1 MDVREQRLLD
11 ILGTVREK
19 GYTTTQELAERFD
32 VSLSTI
38 RRDLSELNQRGMV
51 AISKNGVVPISE
63 TIVDTPVS
71 FRSTVNAHAKA
82 LIARNAIQLVSSG
95 STVFLDSSSTVLQMV
110 GGLRNLRDIVVV
122 TNSLPVVKRL
132 QGSSVSVRLIG
143 GEMSPL
149 SQGFF
154 GPAAEQAL
162 RRFNFDLAFFSPVAV
177 TPQGFAAETT
187 ENSASLR
194 RAAMEQAQS
203 SVLLF
208 DNSKIG
214 LTRPYN
220 IAHIDA
226 FRYLITDDE
235 KHTLASRS
243 VVRRVQL

>member
-1 MDVREQRLLD
+1 MREQRLLD

-122 TNSLPVVKRL
+122 TNSLPVLKRL

>member
-1 MDVREQRLLD
+1 MREQRLLD

-162 RRFNFDLAFFSPVAV
+162 CRFNFDLAFFSPVAV
-177 TPQGFAAETT
+177 THQGFAAETT

>member
-1 MDVREQRLLD
+1 MREQRLLD

-154 GPAAEQAL
+154 GP
-162 RRFNFDLAFFSPVAV
+162 VAV

>member
-1 MDVREQRLLD
+1 MREQRLLD

-162 RRFNFDLAFFSPVAV
+162 RRFNFDMAFFSPVAV
-177 TPQGFAAETT
+177 TPQGFAAETI
-187 ENSASLR
+187 ESAASLR
-194 RAAMEQAQS
+194 RAAIEQTQS
-203 SVLLF
+203 AVLLF
-208 DNSKIG
+208 DSTKIG

-220 IAHIDA
+220 IAHIDV
-226 FRYLITDDE
+226 FQYLITDDG
-235 KHTLASRS
+235 KHTLASRAI
-243 VVRRVQL
+243 VRRVQL

>member
-1 MDVREQRLLD
+1 MREQRLLD

-154 GPAAEQAL
+154 GPAAET
-162 RRFNFDLAFFSPVAV
+162 S
-177 TPQGFAAETT
+177 
-187 ENSASLR
+187 
-194 RAAMEQAQS
+194 
-203 SVLLF
+203 
-208 DNSKIG
+208 
-214 LTRPYN
+214 
-220 IAHIDA
+220 
-226 FRYLITDDE
+226 
-235 KHTLASRS
+235 
-243 VVRRVQL
+243 

>member
-1 MDVREQRLLD
+1 M
-11 ILGTVREK
+11 
-19 GYTTTQELAERFD
+19 
-32 VSLSTI
+32 
-38 RRDLSELNQRGMV
+38 
-51 AISKNGVVPISE
+51 
-63 TIVDTPVS
+63 
-71 FRSTVNAHAKA
+71 
-82 LIARNAIQLVSSG
+82 
-95 STVFLDSSSTVLQMV
+95 
-110 GGLRNLRDIVVV
+110 
-122 TNSLPVVKRL
+122 VKRL

-149 SQGFF
+149 SQAFF
-154 GPAAEQAL
+154 APAAEQPL
-162 RRFNFDLAFFSPVAV
+162 CRFNFDLAFFSPVAV
-177 TPQGFAAETT
+177 TPQGFAADTT

-235 KHTLASRS
+235 KHTLESRS

>member
-1 MDVREQRLLD
+1 MREQRLLD

>member
-1 MDVREQRLLD
+1 MREQRLLD

-149 SQGFF
+149 SQGF
-154 GPAAEQAL
+154 
-162 RRFNFDLAFFSPVAV
+162 
-177 TPQGFAAETT
+177 AAETT

>member
-1 MDVREQRLLD
+1 MREQRLLD

-82 LIARNAIQLVSSG
+82 LIAQNAIQLVSSG

>member
-1 MDVREQRLLD
+1 MREQRLLD

-220 IAHIDA
+220 IAPIDA

>member
-1 MDVREQRLLD
+1 MREQRLLG

-19 GYTTTQELAERFD
+19 GYATTQELAETFD

-51 AISKNGVVPISE
+51 AMSKNGVVPVSE
-63 TIVDTPVS
+63 TIVDTPVN

-82 LIARNAIQLVSSG
+82 AIARNALQLVSSG
-95 STVFLDSSSTVLQMV
+95 STVFLDSSSTVLQMAN
-110 GGLRNLRDIVVV
+110 GLRNMRDIVVV
-122 TNSLPVVKRL
+122 TNSLPVAMRFRGGPV
-132 QGSSVSVRLIG
+132 QVRLIG
-143 GEMSPL
+143 GEMS
-149 SQGFF
+149 SVSRGFF

-187 ENSASLR
+187 ESAASLR
-194 RAAMEQAQS
+194 RAAMEQAQG

-208 DNSKIG
+208 DSTKIG

-220 IAHIDA
+220 IAHIDV
-226 FRYLITDDE
+226 FRYLITDDD
-235 KHTLASRS
+235 KHTLASKAI
-243 VVRRVQL
+243 VRRVQL

>member
-1 MDVREQRLLD
+1 MREQRLLD

-19 GYTTTQELAERFD
+19 GYTTTQELAEKFE
-32 VSLSTI
+32 VSVSTI

>member
-1 MDVREQRLLD
+1 MREQRLLD
-11 ILGTVREK
+11 ILGPVREK

>member
-1 MDVREQRLLD
+1 MREQRLLD

-214 LTRPYN
+214 LTRPFN
-220 IAHIDA
+220 FAHLDA
-226 FRYLITDDE
+226 FRYLITDDD
-235 KHTLASRS
+235 KQTLSSKAI
-243 VVRRVQL
+243 VRRVQA